1 MLLSCVSQKKYTTAV
16 QERDSILLSKEKL
29 QVRVEQRENTI
40 VDLQNDL
47 ALSEEEL
54 KELQRQQR
62 LTEATLQ
69 AEESKAMAYRNELD
83 YLRNT
88 NTNLLQ
94 RLEDLSVVSKT
105 GAESI
110 RQSLE
115 ALQGQN
121 VYIRDLTQSMQRK
134 DSMNLA
140 LVLNLKR
147 SLADLDDEDAPH
159 DD

>member
-1 MLLSCVSQKKYTTAV
+1 MMLSRET
-16 QERDSILLSKEKL
+16 L

-40 VDLQNDL
+40 VNLQNDL
-47 ALSEEEL
+47 SLSEEEI

-69 AEESKAMAYRNELD
+69 AEQSKALAYRNELD

-115 ALQGQN
+115 ALEGQN
-121 VYIRDLTQSMQRK
+121 AYIRDLTQSLPRK
-134 DSMNLA
+134 DSPKLA
-140 LVLNLKR
+140 
-147 SLADLDDEDAPH
+147 P
-159 DD
+159 